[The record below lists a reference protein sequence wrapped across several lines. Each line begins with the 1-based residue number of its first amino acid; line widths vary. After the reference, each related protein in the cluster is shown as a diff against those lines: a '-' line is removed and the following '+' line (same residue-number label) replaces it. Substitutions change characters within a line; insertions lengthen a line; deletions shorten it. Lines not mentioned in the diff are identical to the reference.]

1 MLLFFRRFATLE
13 VMHYYGIL
21 LEDFN
26 NNGEFVN
33 DCIFTMM
40 HHIGGDLGQ
49 IGVLFQPIILK
60 TYSRIWEADY
70 ELCDVCQE
78 IGRIILEYQG
88 TYTAFLPLQDW
99 SDLIEYVIH
108 KFMNTPPKS
117 PLTIPTTSLTE
128 MTKEHNQEHTIW

>member
-1 MLLFFRRFATLE
+1 
-13 VMHYYGIL
+13 MHYYGIL

-70 ELCDVCQE
+70 ELCDVCAG
-78 IGRIILEYQG
+78 IGLILSG
-88 TYTAFLPLQDW
+88 IVISSLSTCRTGPILSSMSYT
-99 SDLIEYVIH
+99 S
-108 KFMNTPPKS
+108 S
-117 PLTIPTTSLTE
+117 
-128 MTKEHNQEHTIW
+128 